1 MATGH
6 VFLKRKQSEVFARL
20 RAHPVVI
27 GGMIL
32 TACTPEAQDDLA
44 RDAARA
50 TLAPILVDRFPG
62 LPVEPALNCILN
74 NADAA
79 QINALAVDT
88 LTGAN
93 AATVEIV
100 SDIVSRP
107 RTQTC
112 LAAEGLR
119 ATL

>member
-1 MATGH
+1 MGEGP
-6 VFLKRKQSEVFARL
+6 VFFSRKQTEVFSRL
-20 RAHPVVI
+20 RLGTVVL

-32 TACTPEAQDDLA
+32 AACTPQAQDQLA

-50 TLAPILVDRFPG
+50 TLAPVLVERFPG
-62 LPVEPALNCILN
+62 LPVEPALDCILN

-88 LTGAN
+88 LTGPN
-93 AATVEIV
+93 SGTVEIV
-100 SDIVSRP
+100 TDIVSRP
-107 RTQTC
+107 QTQTC